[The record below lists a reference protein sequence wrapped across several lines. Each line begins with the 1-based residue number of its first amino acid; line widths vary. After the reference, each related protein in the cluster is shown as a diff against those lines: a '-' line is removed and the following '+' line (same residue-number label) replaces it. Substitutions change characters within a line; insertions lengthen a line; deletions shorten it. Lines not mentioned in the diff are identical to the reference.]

1 MRPGDL
7 VSPLYYVELCD
18 SMSLEELVDIFVVS
32 DLGVLLDVVLE
43 DENFDGPEALMCL
56 VLNPRGKAGW
66 VCGRHLRI
74 AID

>member
-7 VSPLYYVELCD
+7 VSPFYYVELCD

-32 DLGVLLDVVLE
+32 DLGVLLDVVE
-43 DENFDGPEALMCL
+43 DEIFDGPEASMCL
-56 VLNPRGKAGW
+56 VLNPRGKVGW

-74 AID
+74 EID

>member
-18 SMSLEELVDIFVVS
+18 SMSLEELIDIFVVS

-43 DENFDGPEALMCL
+43 DENFNGPEALMCL
-56 VLNPRGKAGW
+56 VLNPHGKVGW